1 MLKVKKGNKNT
12 DKGKYSQRNGGLKVV
27 EWGSVSQRLFLINI
41 GSNNG
46 LLYGVQVLY
55 NESAG
60 TGDNHGRIN
69 SMHFESMYE
78 CRSVAFYLQH
88 P

>member
-1 MLKVKKGNKNT
+1 MLKVKEGIKNT
-12 DKGKYSQRNGGLKVV
+12 DKGKYSQRNGALRVV
-27 EWGSVSQRLFLINI
+27 KWESVSQRLFLINI

-46 LLYGVQVLY
+46 LLNGMQVLCD
-55 NESAG
+55 ESAG
-60 TGDNHGRIN
+60 TGDSHGQIN

-78 CRSVAFYLQH
+78 CRRVAFYVQH